1 MSVCILQH
9 SSHLLEQARHHLR
22 RRGVLQ
28 LTAGR
33 GGHAAGRGE
42 DWEHEGGGGGAIQLC
57 YHDLIL
63 DK

>member
-1 MSVCILQH
+1 MYSAAH
-9 SSHLLEQARHHLR
+9 FPSAGAARHHLRR

-33 GGHAAGRGE
+33 RGHAAGRGE
-42 DWEHEGGGGGAIQLC
+42 EWEHEGGGGRAIQLC
-57 YHDLIL
+57 NHDLIL